1 MLMSDPYFFAIS
13 HTNEIG
19 AMARRTRAEKTPRRI
34 VEGGSEVVPR
44 NKMQGIADETDAER
58 TTETNFAARSTII
71 G

>member
-19 AMARRTRAEKTPRRI
+19 AM